1 MPILSVIGLLRQ
13 IVRVCLYRPA
23 RRATPPATPLV
34 RHTPPSRS
42 ILSTSLAASCATLRT
57 LNSDLRSRLRNAARG
72 RSEWN
77 KLEENPLLFLLEIT
91 SRVDYRLINS
101 KRVSIIVDKS
111 IWILAREV
119 SLGELWE
126 RIELLG
132 SGQNERS
139 VRPPFNHTRE
149 YAQVE
154 MDGSGC
160 KRNRPTIDAKSET
173 RLWTMAVE

>member
-1 MPILSVIGLLRQ
+1 MPLPTGPQSYPSGD
-13 IVRVCLYRPA
+13 
-23 RRATPPATPLV
+23 
-34 RHTPPSRS
+34 PSRS
-42 ILSTSLAASCATLRT
+42 SHTSVSLHPLDLSRGQLRHVAYAKFRLAIPPAK
-57 LNSDLRSRLRNAARG
+57 RG
-72 RSEWN
+72 AGEKRVEQVGR
-77 KLEENPLLFLLEIT
+77 KPLLFLLEIT

-132 SGQNERS
+132 SGRNERS
-139 VRPPFNHTRE
+139 VRPPFNTPFNHTRE